1 MRCTISTAFSVPA
14 KPDRPLPRGKKRGR
28 TRGEVQ
34 LPAQLNMAGGVSETT
49 CAACHLPSFMVL
61 VHSRRFRRARVPL
74 ESAMDFVAVGRKP
87 VKGASVGN
95 IIFTKIRVWCAG
107 TREELRGS
115 GEDSQ
120 VVRASG
126 IEDENGRIAA
136 VRTGL

>member
-28 TRGEVQ
+28 TGSEVE
-34 LPAQLNMAGGVSETT
+34 LPSQINMAGSVSEAT

-74 ESAMDFVAVGRKP
+74 ESAADFVAVGREP
-87 VKGASVGN
+87 VKGASVGD

-107 TREELRGS
+107 ARE
-115 GEDSQ
+115 
-120 VVRASG
+120 
-126 IEDENGRIAA
+126 
-136 VRTGL
+136 